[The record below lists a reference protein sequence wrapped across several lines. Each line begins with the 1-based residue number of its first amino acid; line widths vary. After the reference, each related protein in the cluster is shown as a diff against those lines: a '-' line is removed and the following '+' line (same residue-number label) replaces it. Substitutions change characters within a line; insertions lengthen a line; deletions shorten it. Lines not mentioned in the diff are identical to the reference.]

1 MQKSTFKVIKMDCP
15 GEEQMIRMKL
25 QARGS
30 VKQLEFDLPGR
41 LVFVYHE
48 GEVDALTQA
57 LASLELNSTLLK
69 TEEVP
74 VPEAAR
80 GESGERKLLKA
91 VLAINLWFFLLE
103 VITGFIA
110 HSMGL
115 IADSLDM
122 LADAIVYALSLSA
135 VGMASAHKKKIAK
148 ISGYFQ
154 LVLAIFGFLEVVR
167 RFLGFA
173 GTPVFQTMIFIS
185 ILALI
190 GNVSSLLI
198 LQRSKSQEAHMQA
211 SWIFTSNDVLANV
224 GVIIAG
230 ILVYFTHSRYP
241 DLIIGLMI
249 FLVVARGSYRIMQL
263 SK

>member
-15 GEEQMIRMKL
+15 GEEQLIRLKL
-25 QARGS
+25 QPWGS
-30 VKQLEFDLPGR
+30 VKQLEFDLSNR

-48 GEVDALTQA
+48 GEVEALRQA

-74 VPEAAR
+74 VPETAR
-80 GESGERKLLKA
+80 DEGAEKKLLKA
-91 VLAINLWFFLLE
+91 VLAVNLGFFLLE
-103 VITGFIA
+103 AITGFLA

-115 IADSLDM
+115 VADSLDM

-135 VGMASAHKKKIAK
+135 VGMGLAHKKKIAK

-154 LVLAIFGFLEVVR
+154 LALAILGFLEVIR

-173 GTPVFQTMIFIS
+173 ETPVFQTMIFIS
-185 ILALI
+185 ILALM
-190 GNVSSLLI
+190 GNSVSLLI
-198 LQRSKSQEAHMQA
+198 LRRSKSQEAHMKA
-211 SWIFTSNDVLANV
+211 SWIFTSNDVLANA

-241 DLIIGLMI
+241 DLIIGLII